1 MQEQAA
7 AALQKPAAGVQQ
19 EEGEHAYSEPDVEH
33 PRKAQ
38 IQVQPGTLGYEL
50 ALQCFTPRQFQRLCN
65 LGRQK
70 WPAWDAVRRGLVPSS
85 QA

>member
-19 EEGEHAYSEPDVEH
+19 EEGEHAYFEPDVEH

-38 IQVQPGTLGYEL
+38 IQVQRYEL